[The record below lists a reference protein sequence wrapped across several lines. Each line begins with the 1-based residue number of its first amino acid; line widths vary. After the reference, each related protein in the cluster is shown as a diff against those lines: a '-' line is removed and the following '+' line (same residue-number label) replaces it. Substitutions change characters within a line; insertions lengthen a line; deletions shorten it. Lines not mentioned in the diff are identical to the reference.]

1 MRLFVDT
8 SAWVALN
15 DLKDQHHAVAVEKL
29 ARIRSEKV
37 ELVTSDYILDETL
50 TLIRMRTFHQAA
62 IAFGDA
68 LLKSGVA
75 SMVTI
80 SDEVR
85 SAAFVLFRK
94 YDDKDLSFTDCT
106 SFALMKRLKVQTAF
120 TFDGHFQQVGFMI
133 W

>member
-1 MRLFVDT
+1 MKLFVDT

-15 DLKDQHHAVAVEKL
+15 DLTDQHHAVAVEKL

-62 IAFGDA
+62 IAFGDI
-68 LLKSGVA
+68 LMKSGVA
-75 SMVTI
+75 SMVSI

-85 SAAFVLFRK
+85 SAAFELFKK
-94 YDDKDLSFTDCT
+94 YDDKDLSYTDCT

>member
-106 SFALMKRLKVQTAF
+106 SFALMTRLKVQTAF
-120 TFDGHFQQVGFMI
+120 TFDGHFQQVGSVI

>member
-1 MRLFVDT
+1 MRVFVDS

-15 DLKDQHHAVAVEKL
+15 DLTDQHHAVAVEKL

-62 IAFGDA
+62 IVFGE
-68 LLKSGVA
+68 LLMSSGVA
-75 SMVTI
+75 GMVTI

-85 SAAFVLFRK
+85 SAAFVLFKK

>member
-15 DLKDQHHAVAVEKL
+15 DRNDQHHAVAIEKF
-29 ARIRSEKV
+29 ARIRTEKIGM
-37 ELVTSDYILDETL
+37 VTSDYILDESL

-75 SMVTI
+75 SMLTI

-85 SAAFVLFRK
+85 SAAFELFRK
-94 YDDKDLSFTDCT
+94 YDDKDVSFTDCT
-106 SFALMKRLKVQTAF
+106 SFALMKRLKLHTAF
-120 TFDGHFQQVGFMI
+120 TFDGHFQQVGFEM